1 MVCSKKRES
10 GGARTLDPR
19 LKRPLLYQLSYRFVK
34 SFKDPKDKEMTI
46 SKSNGSKNFFLKFHV
61 NNLHKH
67 LLFDTLQTEVKLSS
81 IPSQIKKSNTMATL
95 FTKIIN
101 GDIHSHKIAE
111 NDTHYAFLDINPI
124 AKGHT
129 LVIPKKEVDYFFDLS
144 DDLMSD
150 TMIFAKKIASAID
163 ETLSPI
169 RTGIIVEGLEV
180 PHAHVHLVPIY
191 KTSQKVALG
200 HSIDV
205 SEDEM
210 KELAETISKGVKL

>member
-1 MVCSKKRES
+1 
-10 GGARTLDPR
+10 
-19 LKRPLLYQLSYRFVK
+19 
-34 SFKDPKDKEMTI
+34 
-46 SKSNGSKNFFLKFHV
+46 
-61 NNLHKH
+61 
-67 LLFDTLQTEVKLSS
+67 
-81 IPSQIKKSNTMATL
+81 MATL

-101 GDIHSHKIAE
+101 GDIPSHKIAE
-111 NDTHYAFLDINPI
+111 NDTHFAFLDINPI

-150 TMIFAKKIASAID
+150 TMIFAKKVASAID

-210 KELAETISKGVKL
+210 KELADTISKGVEL